1 MVTGIA
7 PRPGSDQGLKPYR
20 MSVKQFESLIEAGA
34 FPDQVRV
41 ELLGGVLF
49 RKMTKND
56 PHDFAVGLLG
66 AILNRRLE
74 PAWFAREEKSVVL
87 GKFWR
92 PEPDVAVVRGPRQR
106 YRDCAPRADDLG
118 LLIEVSDATYI
129 RDRGVKW
136 RRYAAVGI
144 GTYWIVNL
152 AQKRIE
158 VSSRLSGQGRAA
170 AFQDAKF
177 HGTDAEV
184 PLIFDGREQSRV
196 SVKDVVGSDRSHH
209 LAISRDQ
216 ETKE

>member
-1 MVTGIA
+1 MVTGID

-129 RDRGVKW
+129 RDRGRQVAQICGG
-136 RRYAAVGI
+136 RYWYLLDRQPGSKAHRGLQPAVGP
-144 GTYWIVNL
+144 GTG
-152 AQKRIE
+152 
-158 VSSRLSGQGRAA
+158 SGFPGR
-170 AFQDAKF
+170 Q
-177 HGTDAEV
+177 V
-184 PLIFDGREQSRV
+184 
-196 SVKDVVGSDRSHH
+196 
-209 LAISRDQ
+209 SRD
-216 ETKE
+216 